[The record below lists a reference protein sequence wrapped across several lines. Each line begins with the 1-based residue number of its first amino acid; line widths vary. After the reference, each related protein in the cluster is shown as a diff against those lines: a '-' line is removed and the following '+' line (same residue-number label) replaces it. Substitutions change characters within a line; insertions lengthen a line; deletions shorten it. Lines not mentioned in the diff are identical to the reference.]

1 MATGDVCGVGLE
13 ENDDDDETIRRP
25 QLCEE
30 GELIDCMPSPT
41 DTLPPST
48 NSKRGGHNFEVATT
62 LGWPQLWGS
71 HNFGV
76 NTTLGPWN
84 LGLAQ
89 SNNIITPQSTAKFCS
104 GHTGRKTSWEEK
116 QRVEFLWLQPV
127 PG

>member
-48 NSKRGGHNFEVATT
+48 NSKR
-62 LGWPQLWGS
+62 
-71 HNFGV
+71 
-76 NTTLGPWN
+76 
-84 LGLAQ
+84 
-89 SNNIITPQSTAKFCS
+89 STAKFCS